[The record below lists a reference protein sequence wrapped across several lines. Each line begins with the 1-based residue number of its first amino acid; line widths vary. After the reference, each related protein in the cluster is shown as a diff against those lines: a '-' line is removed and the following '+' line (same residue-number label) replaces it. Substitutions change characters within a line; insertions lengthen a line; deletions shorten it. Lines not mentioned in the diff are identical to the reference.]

1 MPDDRA
7 WPGAAARKGS
17 VERELNAEAA
27 RFWQAAAARLAREI
41 NLGWWLAGWLPWA
54 VATGL
59 VGTFAMLFAR
69 WRGSGVGAVWAG
81 IGVALV
87 AAAVVA
93 WRRGRGRFES
103 AAAAR
108 VRLEEA
114 LGLKARLTA
123 AEAGVGAWP
132 DRPAQGE
139 IVWPVRWR
147 WQRPAAWAAA
157 VAALLMLA
165 SRTPMADGRA
175 PRKHLIEPPT
185 DARVV
190 EQWMEALRRADAADE
205 KSVERV
211 RERVAELMERPTE
224 QWYEH
229 ASLEAAGTLKEQTAA
244 ELREMAENLAK
255 AEQAAAKLA
264 EMTEAV
270 PQALRDALAKELEL
284 AALAL
289 EMGAFQPPADLAEML
304 RDFRPAD
311 LGDLTPDQCRGLC
324 KKLGA
329 NREALKRALAESP
342 ELNVDGLA
350 QGEAAVPQPGEGDIQ
365 RGRGDAELTFGPE
378 HDLKTKRKEKVQ
390 QAIDPERA
398 APDEILA
405 VVEGEHEI
413 DQTAYAGPQAGGTA
427 KGGDGGVGAQVDS
440 LLPAEQAAV
449 RRFFE

>member
-1 MPDDRA
+1 
-7 WPGAAARKGS
+7 
-17 VERELNAEAA
+17 
-27 RFWQAAAARLAREI
+27 
-41 NLGWWLAGWLPWA
+41 
-54 VATGL
+54 
-59 VGTFAMLFAR
+59 
-69 WRGSGVGAVWAG
+69 
-81 IGVALV
+81 
-87 AAAVVA
+87 
-93 WRRGRGRFES
+93 
-103 AAAAR
+103 
-108 VRLEEA
+108 
-114 LGLKARLTA
+114 
-123 AEAGVGAWP
+123 
-132 DRPAQGE
+132 
-139 IVWPVRWR
+139 
-147 WQRPAAWAAA
+147 

-329 NREALKRALAESP
+329 NRAALKRALAESP

-350 QGEAAVPQPGEGDIQ
+350 QGEAAVPLPGEGDIQ

-378 HDLKTKRKEKVQ
+378 HDLGTKRKEKVQ

-427 KGGDGGVGAQVDS
+427 KAGDGGVGAQVDS